1 MDYKSKYLK
10 YKEKYIRLKG
20 ENTPSNILKG
30 GSTLTIPSKF
40 PGTYSFLFMPLL
52 YYTLEYT
59 SVTLPDRFIELFLE
73 CVNNAREMLGISLP
87 FTTFDEFIGHLRQS
101 LNSYKINTI
110 ADLEALKDGDHHI
123 SGNNQERIT
132 NYRND
137 TSVETVISCLA
148 LMCIEKLQGKKFIYN
163 R

>member
-1 MDYKSKYLK
+1 MKIQIQIEDEIKDQIV
-10 YKEKYIRLKG
+10 KEDI
-20 ENTPSNILKG
+20 SWHI
-30 GSTLTIPSKF
+30 
-40 PGTYSFLFMPLL
+40 
-52 YYTLEYT
+52 
-59 SVTLPDRFIELFLE
+59 
-73 CVNNAREMLGISLP
+73 NNAREMLGISLP